1 MDNKSKYKSVLDNS
15 EAGLFENYYLTDLM
29 IISKNGRKVRAN
41 ENRALHILL
50 SQKLLEYGIFLWGYF
65 EEGDVKY
72 RSITALEGMPI
83 ENKEIFNQLYGFKN
97 LEVPILIKNYDSY
110 GISFEYHTSS
120 EKCVLQKHAFG
131 QLKSSR
137 DFSSFKEM
145 MDYLKEV
152 DYENIEW

>member
-72 RSITALEGMPI
+72 RSITALEGMPP
-83 ENKEIFNQLYGFKN
+83 ENKEIFNQLYGFEDF
-97 LEVPILIKNYDSY
+97 EVPILIKNFDSY
-110 GISFEYHTSS
+110 GISFRYNTSS
-120 EKCVLQKHAFG
+120 EKCVLQKHVFR
-131 QLKSSR
+131 QLMGSR
-137 DFSSFKEM
+137 DFNSFRELVE
-145 MDYLKEV
+145 YLEEV
-152 DYENIEW
+152 EYNIEW